1 MIILKNKSFTRA
13 EKEAIKELLY
23 RTRGLRKFPE
33 GTNLKR
39 GHSQRLGNMAADI
52 EEWVNT
58 GKKPNIENMKE
69 VLSQWGLPKN
79 AAAIDKIIDKYSNK
93 KAIARLERMRKGKFE
108 PSFTYDEKKM
118 EKMGKRAE
126 EVQKRF
132 KIGNTK
138 LGKLPETKED
148 ASLSRKLKKRIK
160 SEQIPVITV
169 KPKDN
174 RRGSTYA
181 TISPQ
186 SFSSKLKLKER
197 IAGINGAINMRSGR
211 AITPKMESTLKK
223 SIKKDSNKPII
234 VLPTKSHPAPAYH
247 EKGHIDFANTPAGKR
262 VEYGNISNALA
273 RLSKPSINSTK
284 HPTAGKIN
292 NQIHSISD
300 SLSVL
305 AHENGASEHAIRD
318 LIKNGASKEKLRES
332 MDILRAGGNTYLDS
346 LGHSIAANNAL
357 Y

>member
-1 MIILKNKSFTRA
+1 
-13 EKEAIKELLY
+13 
-23 RTRGLRKFPE
+23 
-33 GTNLKR
+33 
-39 GHSQRLGNMAADI
+39 MAADI

-58 GKKPNIENMKE
+58 GKRPNTENMKE
-69 VLSQWGLPKN
+69 VLNQWGLPKN

-93 KAIARLERMRKGKFE
+93 KAIARLERMKKEKFE
-108 PSFTYDEKKM
+108 PSFTYDERKM
-118 EKMGKRAE
+118 EKIGRRALEVQDRAE
-126 EVQKRF
+126 
-132 KIGNTK
+132 IGGTK

-148 ASLSRKLKKRIK
+148 ARLSRKLKKRIK

-174 RRGSTYA
+174 RRGSTYSS
-181 TISPQ
+181 ILPQ
-186 SFSSKLKLKER
+186 FYHSKLNQEEI
-197 IAGINGAINMRSGR
+197 IAGINDTVNMRSGR
-211 AITPKMESTLKK
+211 TITPKMKSTIK
-223 SIKKDSNKPII
+223 SATKNGNKQPIMI
-234 VLPTKSHPAPAYH
+234 LPTKSHPAPAYH

-262 VEYGNISNALA
+262 IEYGNISNALA
-273 RLSKPSINSTK
+273 RLSKKPSINSTK

-300 SLSVL
+300 SLSIL

-318 LIKNGASKEKLRES
+318 LIKSGASKEKLRES

-346 LGHSIAANNAL
+346 LGHSIAAKNAL